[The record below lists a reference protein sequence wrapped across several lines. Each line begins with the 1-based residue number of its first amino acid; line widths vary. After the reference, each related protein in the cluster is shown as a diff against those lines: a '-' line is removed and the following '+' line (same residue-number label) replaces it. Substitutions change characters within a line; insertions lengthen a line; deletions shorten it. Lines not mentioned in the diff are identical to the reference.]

1 MKLELATL
9 SVAVELGADGEP
21 PSEFL
26 IFRPGLNTS
35 LNGDYL
41 FDEKAAR
48 DVMAAWASHGV
59 DKMVDLEHLS
69 LDDKAPNYDPDARA
83 WCKLELRDG
92 YLYGVSA
99 TWTPDGVR
107 RLRERTQ
114 RYLSPTFPFDKETKR
129 VKWLHNIA
137 LTAQPALDGIPA
149 LVAARANLTTDDES
163 TGVAIMAEGDSSKA
177 ISDILKAVGMDPKMP
192 AKVAAA
198 LGLDATATLDDIAEA
213 IARFSA
219 MVKKAEEL
227 LKGDPDETAEPA
239 ETGDPAPASEPAA
252 ASPDMAS
259 AAAKYEKLLAG
270 VEQLTARMAKQ
281 DAEAAAKVE
290 ADDRAK
296 LVAERR
302 WPTELLEWAGDK
314 ATPLAELKRLS
325 VKFPFVTAPVSDA
338 TSGGTTG
345 GQAAWAHGLD
355 ERELKI
361 CKDTGCDPVTFAQL
375 KAQREAARKG

>member
-9 SVAVELGADGEP
+9 SVAVALGDDGAP
-21 PSEFL
+21 PGEFL
-26 IFRPGLNTS
+26 IFKPGLNTS
-35 LNGDYL
+35 LNGDFL
-41 FDEKAAR
+41 FDEQAAR
-48 DVMAAWASHGV
+48 DVMVAWESHGV

-99 TWTPDGVR
+99 SWTPDGVR
-107 RLRERTQ
+107 RLREKTQ
-114 RYLSPTFPFDKETKR
+114 RYLSPTFPFDKNTKR

-198 LGLDATATLDDIAEA
+198 LGLEATATLDDISGA
-213 IARFSA
+213 IAKFSA

-227 LKGDPDETAEPA
+227 LNGDPAETAEPGPA
-239 ETGDPAPASEPAA
+239 TEPAPAPA
-252 ASPDMAS
+252 PDMAT
-259 AAAKYEKLLAG
+259 ATAKYEKLLAG

-290 ADDRAK
+290 ADERAK

-325 VKFPFVTAPVSDA
+325 VKFPFMTPPVSNA
-338 TSGGTTG
+338 TAGGTG
-345 GQAAWAHGLD
+345 GSTQTAGAHGLD

-361 CKDTGCDPVTFAQL
+361 CKDAGCSPEKFAAL
-375 KAQREAARKG
+375 KAQRRS

>member
-21 PSEFL
+21 PTEFL

-41 FDEKAAR
+41 FDEQAAR

-92 YLYGVSA
+92 HLYGVSA

-198 LGLDATATLDDIAEA
+198 LGLDATATLDDISGA
-213 IARFSA
+213 IAKFSA
-219 MVKKAEEL
+219 MVRKAEEL
-227 LKGDPDETAEPA
+227 LKGDPAETEEPA
-239 ETGDPAPASEPAA
+239 ESPPESEAS
-252 ASPDMAS
+252 ASPDMAT
-259 AAAKYEKLLAG
+259 ATAKYEKLLAG

-290 ADDRAK
+290 ADERAK

-345 GQAAWAHGLD
+345 GQAAGAHGLT
-355 ERELKI
+355 ERELRI
-361 CKDTGCDPVTFAQL
+361 CKDTGCAPEEFAAL
-375 KAQREAARKG
+375 KAQRRS

>member
-9 SVAVELGADGEP
+9 SVAVELGEDGAP
-21 PSEFL
+21 PSEFV

-41 FDEKAAR
+41 FDEQAAR
-48 DVMAAWASHGV
+48 DVMAAWEAHAV
-59 DKMVDLEHLS
+59 DKMIDLEHLS
-69 LDDKAPNYDPDARA
+69 LDDKATNYDPDARA

-92 YLYGVSA
+92 SLYGVSA
-99 TWTPDGVR
+99 SWTPDGVR
-107 RLRERTQ
+107 RLREKTQ
-114 RYLSPTFPFDKETKR
+114 RYLSPTFPFDKNTRR

-198 LGLDATATLDDIAEA
+198 LGLEATATLDDISGA
-213 IARFSA
+213 ISKFSA

-227 LKGDPDETAEPA
+227 LKGDPAATEEPAKPAEPSV
-239 ETGDPAPASEPAA
+239 APAA
-252 ASPDMAS
+252 PDMAT
-259 AAAKYEKLLAG
+259 AAVKYEKLLAG

-281 DAEAAAKVE
+281 DAEAATKVE
-290 ADDRAK
+290 ADERAK

-314 ATPLAELKRLS
+314 ATSLSELKRLS
-325 VKFPFVTAPVSDA
+325 VKFPFVTPPVSDA
-338 TSGGTTG
+338 TSGGSG
-345 GQAAWAHGLD
+345 GGTQTAGAHGLD

-361 CKDTGCDPVTFAQL
+361 CKDSGCDPTKFAQL